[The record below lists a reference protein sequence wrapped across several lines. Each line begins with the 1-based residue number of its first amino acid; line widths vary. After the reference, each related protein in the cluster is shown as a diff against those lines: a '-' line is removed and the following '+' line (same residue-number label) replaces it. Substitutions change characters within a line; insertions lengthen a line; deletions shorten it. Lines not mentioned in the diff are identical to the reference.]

1 MRLRA
6 PLFLALAA
14 MAALAAGPAANPRVV
29 FTTSLGKFTA
39 ELDPGAAP
47 ATVANFIAYV
57 KSGHYAGTTF
67 HRIIPTFMIQGGGLT
82 PDLKEKATTRPP
94 VRNEARE
101 ALAKGQK
108 NVRGSLA
115 MARTSAPHSATAQFF
130 VNVVDN
136 PMLDYPS
143 QDGWGYCVFGK
154 VVDGMDTV
162 DKIRDVQTGR
172 GDKPVADITITGATL
187 VKAPKKPAHKKS

>member
-154 VVDGMDTV
+154 VVAGMDTV
-162 DKIRDVQTGR
+162 DRFRMVKTGPGDVPATPVIIEKAELEPAVR
-172 GDKPVADITITGATL
+172 PKAKP
-187 VKAPKKPAHKKS
+187 